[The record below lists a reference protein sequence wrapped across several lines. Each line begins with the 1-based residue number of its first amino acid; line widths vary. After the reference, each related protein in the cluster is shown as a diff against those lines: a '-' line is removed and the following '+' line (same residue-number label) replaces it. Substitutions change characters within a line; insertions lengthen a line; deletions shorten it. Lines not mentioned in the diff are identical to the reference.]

1 MSNTDAAAIINVL
14 RGPPKLLGAKTR
26 TARAKAPSSA
36 TSDSGDLSELI
47 GPALALF
54 VFLYLFSPI

>member
-1 MSNTDAAAIINVL
+1 MINIL

-26 TARAKAPSSA
+26 TARAKAPSA
-36 TSDSGDLSELI
+36 TSDTDSGDLSGLI

>member
-1 MSNTDAAAIINVL
+1 MINIL

-26 TARAKAPSSA
+26 TARAKAPSA
-36 TSDSGDLSELI
+36 TSDSGDLSGLI